1 MKRTRFFAGALA
13 LVFAMSLP
21 LASCSNDDDD
31 NNNTSAEKSEAEAEL
46 ENSAFS
52 VLRSLCNLA
61 QFDEN
66 AATDDDGEYTGVETL
81 PSNWQSITF
90 TCDQG
95 YVLGD
100 DETVRSIA
108 TAGTDDARAFFS
120 DMIGESVED
129 DSYTWSCPGFGTLS
143 YKEVT
148 DDASLYATVDVA
160 IDVLP
165 GVSQLN
171 FVPYDVIK
179 GAGAENSYKGEPYYH
194 AGDVIKRT
202 KDDTF
207 WICVRPAG
215 GPLYKD
221 KSYWICLNPYDKKD
235 KSLIT
240 GETKKVT
247 LSVYDDE
254 NGFTGETTKQTWK
267 YAKNLMSLKTAQA
280 AAFTFL
286 CLAKPSTNTIF
297 KGCSETYQRLK
308 NIGFDLLQLSCSGR
322 VEDGKVDEYTLEGM
336 GAFVFVYG
344 KPKNDSK
351 RLRVAD
357 VKYVQPYLAV
367 NGEKGTEKALQASIK
382 TFRFNN
388 DKPLCLYSVT
398 DVHDVWYAHDDVF
411 GGIYDDPTPYNYE
424 DYLFKYL
431 PNNLTFTN
439 RNKLVNTDS
448 PLAPVMTIEL
458 CINDNKGK
466 VGVPKKPSSAYEDC
480 FVQNDSASQFDYWA
494 ARQNTQLFIDDVEAN
509 WQKE

>member
-1 MKRTRFFAGALA
+1 MKRTKFLAGALA
-13 LVFAMSLP
+13 LIFAMSLGFI
-21 LASCSNDDDD
+21 SCSNDDDD
-31 NNNTSAEKSEAEAEL
+31 NNTSAEKSEAQEEL

-61 QFDEN
+61 EYDEN
-66 AATDDDGEYTGVETL
+66 AATDEDGAYTGVETL
-81 PSNWQSITF
+81 PSNWQSIKF

-100 DETVRSIA
+100 DDTVRSIA

-148 DDASLYATVDVA
+148 GNDDLYATVDVA

-171 FVPYDVIK
+171 FVPYSVIE
-179 GAGAENSYKGEPYYH
+179 GAGAENSYKGDPYYH

-221 KSYWICLNPYDKKD
+221 KSYWICLNPYDKAD
-235 KSLIT
+235 KCLIT

-247 LSVYDDE
+247 VSVEDE
-254 NGFTGETTKQTWK
+254 HGELTGETTKQTWK

-286 CLAKPSTNTIF
+286 CIANPSTNTIF
-297 KGCSETYQRLK
+297 DGCSQTYQNLK
-308 NIGFDLLQLSCSGR
+308 NIGFDLLQLSAGGR
-322 VEDGKVDEYTLEGM
+322 MEDGRVDEYTLTNL

-351 RLRVAD
+351 RPRFAD
-357 VKYVQPYLAV
+357 VKYVQPYLIV
-367 NGEKGTEKALQASIK
+367 NGEAGTEKALK
-382 TFRFNN
+382 TDIRTFLFSDGEPVCLHSAT
-388 DKPLCLYSVT
+388 DK
-398 DVHDVWYAHDDVF
+398 HDIAYVDGIGGTLDDT
-411 GGIYDDPTPYNYE
+411 TPYNYE

-431 PNNLTFTN
+431 PNTLTFTN
-439 RNKLVNTDS
+439 IKKLVNMNV

-466 VGVPKKPSSAYEDC
+466 VGEPKKPSSAYEDC
-480 FVQNDSASQFDYWA
+480 FVQNDSASQFDYWT
-494 ARQNTQLFIDDVEAN
+494 ARQNTQLFIDAVEAN

>member
-1 MKRTRFFAGALA
+1 MKRTKFFAGAAA
-13 LVFAMSLP
+13 LVFAMSLGF
-21 LASCSNDDDD
+21 LSCSNDDD
-31 NNNTSAEKSEAEAEL
+31 NSSTEASAAEIEL
-46 ENSAFS
+46 ENSAFN

-61 QFDEN
+61 QYDEN
-66 AATDDDGEYTGVETL
+66 ASTDEDGEYTGVETL
-81 PSNWQSITF
+81 PSNWKSVIF

-120 DMIGESVED
+120 DMIGESVDD
-129 DSYTWSCPGFGTLS
+129 DSYTWTCPGFGTLS

-148 DDASLYATVDVA
+148 GDDSLYATVDVA

-165 GVSQLN
+165 GVTQLN
-171 FVPYDVIK
+171 FVPYSVIES
-179 GAGAENSYKGEPYYH
+179 AGAENSYKGDPYYH
-194 AGDVIKRT
+194 AGDIIQRK
-202 KDDTF
+202 KDETY

-215 GPLYKD
+215 SPLYKD
-221 KSYWICLNPYDKKD
+221 KSYWICLNPYDKANKC
-235 KSLIT
+235 LIT

-247 LSVYDDE
+247 VSVKDAR
-254 NGFTGETTKQTWK
+254 GKLTGETTKQTWK

-286 CLAKPSTNTIF
+286 CLANPSTNTIF
-297 KGCSETYQRLK
+297 DGCSQTYQNLK
-308 NIGFDLLQLSCSGR
+308 NMGIDLLQLSAGGR
-322 VEDGKVDEYTLEGM
+322 TEDGKIEEYTLTNL

-351 RLRVAD
+351 RPKVSE
-357 VKYVQPYLAV
+357 VKYVQPYLIV
-367 NGEKGTEKALQASIK
+367 NGEAGGEKSLQTDIH
-382 TFRFNN
+382 TFRFVDDN
-388 DKPLCLYSVT
+388 PLSLLSVT
-398 DVHDVWYAHDDVF
+398 DKHDVAYVDDASL
-411 GGIYDDPTPYNYE
+411 GGIIGDPTPYNYE

-439 RNKLVNTDS
+439 IKKFVSMDA

-466 VGVPKKPSSAYEDC
+466 KGEPKKTSSAYEDC
-480 FVQNDSASQFDYWA
+480 FVQAKDSASQFDYWA
-494 ARQNTQLFIDDVEAN
+494 ARQDTQLFIDDVEAS